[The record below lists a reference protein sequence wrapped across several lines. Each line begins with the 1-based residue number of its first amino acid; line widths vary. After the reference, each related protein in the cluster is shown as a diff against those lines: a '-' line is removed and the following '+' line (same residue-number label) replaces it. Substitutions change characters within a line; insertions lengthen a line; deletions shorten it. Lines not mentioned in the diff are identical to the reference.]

1 MGMFSTCQSYT
12 ISEQKAGFKPRQA
25 TAESVLLTAVLGCLF
40 CRGLSEVSSVRG
52 LAVRWLV

>member
-1 MGMFSTCQSYT
+1 MLSTCQSYT

-40 CRGLSEVSSVRG
+40 CRGLSEVGAVHG